1 VYYGLSNDNSKPR
14 EVWKAESRKGF
25 ENIFF
30 QYSLN
35 THLARYLPS
44 WSHDEAVEKGEDV
57 DSIIESVTLSS
68 AGEVG
73 NGIPSTAHGS
83 DTYRNEDQMQFVG
96 GLPRDQRRLLVRDQL
111 VSLLQLS
118 DEKTQE
124 LINTRQIT
132 AIRIKGEER
141 FDSRELDLLI
151 ETYKQTAQ
159 RRA

>member
-1 VYYGLSNDNSKPR
+1 VIL
-14 EVWKAESRKGF
+14 
-25 ENIFF
+25 
-30 QYSLN
+30 Q
-35 THLARYLPS
+35 
-44 WSHDEAVEKGEDV
+44 
-57 DSIIESVTLSS
+57 S

-73 NGIPSTAHGS
+73 DGVPSTARES
-83 DTYRNEDQMQFVG
+83 DTYRNVDQTQFVG
-96 GLPRDQRRLLVRDQL
+96 GLPRDQRRLLVRDQ
-111 VSLLQLS
+111 VISLLQLS